1 MKSAK
6 QLKEKYY
13 DRFNRDPE
21 SIKFY
26 QSPMWR
32 KTRQMKLSRDPL
44 CEACLQAGVTTAAVM
59 VHHTVAVKKGTHNLE
74 LNFLVS
80 LCQSCHNKI
89 ELEILKDA
97 ASS

>member
-1 MKSAK
+1 MKFTK
-6 QLKEKYY
+6 QLNDKYY

-44 CEACLQAGVTTAAVM
+44 CEACLQEGVTT
-59 VHHTVAVKKGTHNLE
+59 
-74 LNFLVS
+74 
-80 LCQSCHNKI
+80 NKI